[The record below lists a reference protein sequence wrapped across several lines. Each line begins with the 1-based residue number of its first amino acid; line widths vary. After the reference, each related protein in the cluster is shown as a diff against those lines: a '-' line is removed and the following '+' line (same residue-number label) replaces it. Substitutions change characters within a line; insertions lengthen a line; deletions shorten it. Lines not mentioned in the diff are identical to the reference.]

1 MIEEGSSE
9 SRRIFMNNYLGIG
22 LDAEIA
28 LDFHQAREE
37 NPEKFNS
44 RLVLDLVS
52 LFKWLTINMY
62 MCYCNFR
69 LHNKGVYLQL
79 GVQKTFSRDTTA
91 DVLSQI
97 IVEVVTYNIIMF

>member
-1 MIEEGSSE
+1 
-9 SRRIFMNNYLGIG
+9 
-22 LDAEIA
+22 
-28 LDFHQAREE
+28 
-37 NPEKFNS
+37 
-44 RLVLDLVS
+44 
-52 LFKWLTINMY
+52 MY

-91 DVLSQI
+91 DLLSQI